1 VVSVVLTIATSA
13 LILKLMH
20 REPKNDA

>member
-1 VVSVVLTIATSA
+1 VSVVLTITTSA

>member
-1 VVSVVLTIATSA
+1 VSVVLTITTSA
-13 LILKLMH
+13 LILKLLH